1 MGNVDDAAVA
11 TYPALAVEE
20 EQSFRTRV
28 MGRMCLGL
36 PSRATVPPME
46 NIASIGF
53 RDLENDDD
61 ATAIVRASTECVALA
76 LTLRA
81 DGDLEVFMPLSAC
94 DELIAALSQAR
105 IFAKPS

>member
-1 MGNVDDAAVA
+1 
-11 TYPALAVEE
+11 
-20 EQSFRTRV
+20 
-28 MGRMCLGL
+28 
-36 PSRATVPPME
+36 ME

-61 ATAIVRASTECVALA
+61 ATTIVRASTECVALA

-105 IFAKPS
+105 IFAKPSY